1 MERDIYLERLVLRRL
16 TKWWDDHVVART
28 PPDPGDP
35 GYLKQLQSNGSTIMP
50 ADIFDELLLVELEVA
65 QREKK
70 EAVDKYEDCV
80 DAVKRR
86 IGDYDGIEVK
96 TLGRATWKTG
106 KPGRRTFRTSWETT

>member
-1 MERDIYLERLVLRRL
+1 
-16 TKWWDDHVVART
+16 
-28 PPDPGDP
+28 
-35 GYLKQLQSNGSTIMP
+35 MP

-70 EAVDKYEDCV
+70 EAEAKYENCMN
-80 DAVKRR
+80 AVKRR

-106 KPGRRTFRTSWETT
+106 KTGRRTFRTSWETT